1 MAGVLLGAVAYDP
14 KVVTIWDGFRGWLR
28 DAAGLDFD
36 YVLYSNYERQVSDLV
51 DGRIDVAWN
60 SPLAWVRARRLAA
73 ARGVSLTPVTMRDTD
88 CDLRSV
94 VVVRADSP
102 VASLA
107 DLAGRVVATGAVDSP
122 QATLLPLSLLRSAG
136 LSPGTDVK
144 VRRFDIGVGLHG
156 DHIGGEREAARALFA
171 ADPAEQVDAA
181 CMIDSNLLLFGR
193 EGVLPVGAVR
203 VLAQTPPYDHC
214 TMTAGPSA
222 RRRLP
227 LPPLPPSG
235 DSASCCSAWTT
246 PTPRSGRCLTWRAS
260 RNGGRRVFPATSSW
274 NGPSTRPGST
284 TATARSSPTATG
296 RKDAAAWTEPRCRAL
311 TPPPP
316 WPTSPTW
323 GSTRAATCCSTG
335 RSAASRRAGG

>member
-1 MAGVLLGAVAYDP
+1 MGGLLLGAVAYDP
-14 KVVTIWDGFRGWLR
+14 KVVTIWDGFRSWLR
-28 DAAGLDFD
+28 DAGGLDFD

-73 ARGVSLTPVTMRDTD
+73 ARGVPLTPVTMRDTD

-94 VVVRADSP
+94 VVVRADSAA
-102 VASLA
+102 VALA

-136 LSPGTDVK
+136 LSPGLDVQ
-144 VRRFDIGVGLHG
+144 VRRFDVGVGLHG

-171 ADPAEQVDAA
+171 AGPAEQADAA

-193 EGVLPVGAVR
+193 EGVLPAGAVR

-222 RRRLP
+222 
-227 LPPLPPSG
+227 
-235 DSASCCSAWTT
+235 
-246 PTPRSGRCLTWRAS
+246 
-260 RNGGRRVFPATSSW
+260 
-274 NGPSTRPGST
+274 
-284 TATARSSPTATG
+284 
-296 RKDAAAWTEPRCRAL
+296 DAAAVARFGELLLGMDYADASLRPLLDLEGLKEWRPPRLSGYDQLERAVDE
-311 TPPPP
+311 
-316 WPTSPTW
+316 
-323 GSTRAATCCSTG
+323 
-335 RSAASRRAGG
+335 AGFYDRDGAIIAKDYRP

>member
-1 MAGVLLGAVAYDP
+1 MSEVLLGAVAYDP
-14 KVVTIWDGFRGWLR
+14 KVVTIWDGFRAWLR
-28 DAAGLDFD
+28 DSAGLDFD

-73 ARGVSLTPVTMRDTD
+73 ARGAALTPVTMRDTD
-88 CDLRSV
+88 CDLQSV

-102 VASLA
+102 VTSLH
-107 DLAGRVVATGAVDSP
+107 DLAGRVMATGAVDSP

-136 LSPGTDVK
+136 LAPGTDVE

-171 ADPAEQVDAA
+171 ADPAGQVDAA

-222 RRRLP
+222 
-227 LPPLPPSG
+227 SG
-235 DSASCCSAWTT
+235 A
-246 PTPRSGRCLTWRAS
+246 
-260 RNGGRRVFPATSSW
+260 
-274 NGPSTRPGST
+274 
-284 TATARSSPTATG
+284 ATAATAAT
-296 RKDAAAWTEPRCRAL
+296 AAAVGRFGTLLLDMDYADASLRPLLDLEGLKEWRPPRLSGYQQLERAVDE
-311 TPPPP
+311 
-316 WPTSPTW
+316 
-323 GSTRAATCCSTG
+323 AAFYDRDG
-335 RSAASRRAGG
+335 AIIADGYRP